1 VLVPIIVIW
10 PGWVVAVRGHPRD
23 VAVLDGSV
31 QVRSGT
37 FLGAVFL
44 AELAQRARRVP
55 TVGLRYVSVSEWR
68 RLVGGGSALAI
79 LKSGMLHQA
88 LEFPTSVKRKSERP
102 LVSTNVANL
111 GKYLSAISLHL

>member
-55 TVGLRYVSVSEWR
+55 TVGL
-68 RLVGGGSALAI
+68 L
-79 LKSGMLHQA
+79 
-88 LEFPTSVKRKSERP
+88 
-102 LVSTNVANL
+102 STNAVRGPAKGVHTL
-111 GKYLSAISLHL
+111 TDMSA